1 MVGVKTFLVTHQGKP
16 YTAVG
21 FGNWFR
27 DVANEAGCPGLSP
40 HGLRKA
46 TATRLAEIG
55 CGDKQIAA
63 VLGHKSAAVVSIYT
77 RAADQK
83 RLAREAMRKLIEAR
97 K

>member
-1 MVGVKTFLVTHQGKP
+1 VTNFGKP
-16 YTAVG
+16 YTAAG

-27 DVANEAGCPGLSP
+27 DLTLEAGCPGLSP

-46 TATRLAEIG
+46 TATMLAELG
-55 CGDKQIAA
+55 CSDKQIAA
-63 VLGHKSAAVVSIYT
+63 ILGHTSSGVVNIYT

-83 RLAREAMRKLIEAR
+83 RLTREAMRKRVEAG